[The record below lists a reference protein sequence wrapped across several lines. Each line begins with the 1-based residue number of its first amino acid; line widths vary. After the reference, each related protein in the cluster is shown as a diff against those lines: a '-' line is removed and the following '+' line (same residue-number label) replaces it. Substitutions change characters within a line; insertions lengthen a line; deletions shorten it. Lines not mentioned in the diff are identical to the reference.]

1 MGQRTEVLVSNPV
14 MRERKGCLTNGAML
28 RLSTQSQGDHRVVD
42 GSRDPYCR
50 ELWGTRQGET
60 FCS

>member
-1 MGQRTEVLVSNPV
+1 MVVGQRTEASNPA
-14 MRERKGCLTNGAML
+14 MSRWKGYLTNGAML
-28 RLSTQSQGDHRVVD
+28 RLSTQFQKDHRVVD
-42 GSRDPYCR
+42 GSRDPYRR